1 MADDLYKA
9 YDQKQVVNTP
19 AATANFNAQYGNQN
33 VNAASRAVGGT
44 DWNQTFGN
52 NNPASPSG
60 TNWNTTFAQT
70 NGQPNPQYQGM
81 PSNAVSRGAR
91 FAGDTTPPPSPGDI
105 DSTFFGGP
113 TPTPTPTPKPSL
125 AFFRARASNSFS
137 PLTRRDYDLYGAGA
151 DFGLT

>member
-1 MADDLYKA
+1 MSDY
-9 YDQKQVVNTP
+9 QSQVDKP
-19 AATANFNAQYGNQN
+19 EAAATPSGRG
-33 VNAASRAVGGT
+33 VTAVGRTGPYDVSSPSGT
-44 DWNQTFGN
+44 DWNQTFGD

-60 TNWNTTFAQT
+60 TNWNTTFATT
-70 NGQPNPQYQGM
+70 NGQPNPQYIGT
-81 PSNAVSRGAR
+81 PSNAVTRAR

-137 PLTRRDYDLYGAGA
+137 PLTRRDYEMYGAGA